1 MFKKYLRP
9 FFLNKINFCLDIN
22 SKIDYSFFNLN
33 KNSKFKGA
41 EMELIALKIRLEK
54 MKKVSEMDL
63 SVLNEKISKIEKDF
77 SERIKRVEEFA
88 KKENVSI
95 SINGNYALSV
105 RIKEELGVY
114 LSPSYVKSFND
125 YTARIEKKYLLWYQ
139 LRDQFL
145 NFYSLANSQI
155 LSNRIKTKYSFDKED
170 KNVKVIREFKNGYSE
185 YEKTQEIL
193 EVVLLAK
200 HIREIFEPTT
210 K

>member
-105 RIKEELGVY
+105 GIKEELGVY

>member
-54 MKKVSEMDL
+54 MKEVSEMDL

-105 RIKEELGVY
+105 GIKEELGVY

-139 LRDQFL
+139 LRNQFL

>member
-54 MKKVSEMDL
+54 MKEVSEMDL

-105 RIKEELGVY
+105 GIKEELGVY

>member
-63 SVLNEKISKIEKDF
+63 SVLNVKISKIEKDF